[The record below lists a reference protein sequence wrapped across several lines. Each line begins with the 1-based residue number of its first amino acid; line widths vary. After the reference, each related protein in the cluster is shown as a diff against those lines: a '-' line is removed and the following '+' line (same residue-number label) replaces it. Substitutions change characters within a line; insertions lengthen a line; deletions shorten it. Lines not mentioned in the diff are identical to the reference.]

1 MTTAPSDRLVSV
13 MITVYNGE
21 SYLAEAI
28 ESVLTQTYRPLLELV
43 VLDDGSTD
51 GSGDVAKRFGSVRYE
66 RQENAGMGGARN
78 SAIALRRASTSPSSM
93 LTTAF
98 GRRRSRTRWTSCR
111 RIRRSTSS
119 SAI

>member
-28 ESVLTQTYRPLLELV
+28 ESVLTQTYRPLELV

-51 GSGDVAKRFGSVRYE
+51 GSGDVAKVLAPSFATSGRRTPAWVVRE
-66 RQENAGMGGARN
+66 TVQ
-78 SAIALRRASTSPSSM
+78 LRRD
-93 LTTAF
+93 
-98 GRRRSRTRWTSCR
+98 GRVLRLPRC
-111 RIRRSTSS
+111 
-119 SAI
+119 